1 MHPWLLV
8 INSHWKADGV
18 FQLMCD
24 TNFVKSMILCTLI
37 CKANKRTHARLR
49 SFRLCLAKVDAFLD
63 LYSNVQLFRL
73 CDRWANRSR
82 GNSNKSSIRLSLSLN
97 RSSYFVF
104 FYGFLRLVQHY
115 RWPNGT
121 FKRWDI
127 DRDRSSQTRWNDWI
141 KRENKKNQLTTI
153 KFQREEEYKVKT
165 NKRRKVQNIV
175 VGFFFV

>member
-49 SFRLCLAKVDAFLD
+49 SFHLCLAKVDAFLD
-63 LYSNVQLFRL
+63 LYSTFSYSDYAIVERIDPAVIQIRVPFDCLFRST
-73 CDRWANRSR
+73 DHP
-82 GNSNKSSIRLSLSLN
+82 ILS
-97 RSSYFVF
+97 F
-104 FYGFLRLVQHY
+104 FRGFLRFVQHY

-141 KRENKKNQLTTI
+141 KRENKK
-153 KFQREEEYKVKT
+153 KPT
-165 NKRRKVQNIV
+165 NNNKISTRRRIQSKNK
-175 VGFFFV
+175 